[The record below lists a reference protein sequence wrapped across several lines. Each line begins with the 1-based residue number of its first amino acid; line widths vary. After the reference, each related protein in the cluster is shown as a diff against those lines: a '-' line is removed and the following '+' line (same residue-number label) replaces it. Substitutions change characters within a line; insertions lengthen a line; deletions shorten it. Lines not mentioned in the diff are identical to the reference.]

1 MRIHARV
8 LTSTPPFAFDQL
20 VNPKTVTF
28 MAAGLWKKN
37 ILLRGSLGTAS
48 RDSDSLAL
56 MQMFRPIFRKA
67 FTNVK
72 GMLVG
77 PEAFELWRNG
87 ARLTGAEQ
95 SPPEFDLAP

>member
-1 MRIHARV
+1 
-8 LTSTPPFAFDQL
+8 
-20 VNPKTVTF
+20 